1 MSNLKTDALEDYNP
15 FGDPLAAAAIS
26 TDRQPAF
33 LPPADTKLPPPYSE
47 EPRITD
53 GTLEESH
60 GTFMPSGPPVLT
72 VADLQRR
79 QAELDERAAQLDLR
93 EKQAQ
98 QQEAWRL
105 EHGYNTVEASNWP
118 PFPRWCCF
126 RPIVRI
132 DFNSD
137 IPSNC
142 RWMAQYGH
150 YFWIAY
156 CFLLLLN
163 VIGTLSYL
171 IASKD
176 LSITGPLFGV
186 SIAVFTIMTPASF
199 FCWNRPLYKALKKN
213 SSMQF
218 CIFFPFFGIQIL
230 IIGIQLLGIDY
241 LGACGWINSL
251 KEMGESPPVAS
262 IMIVIA
268 ALFTVSEAAAIY
280 LMFRVHMFY
289 RNSGASLRNAKQEL
303 AHEVVAGS
311 LNT

>member
-1 MSNLKTDALEDYNP
+1 
-15 FGDPLAAAAIS
+15 
-26 TDRQPAF
+26 
-33 LPPADTKLPPPYSE
+33 
-47 EPRITD
+47 
-53 GTLEESH
+53 
-60 GTFMPSGPPVLT
+60 MPSGPPVLT

>member
-15 FGDPLAAAAIS
+15 FGDPLASA
-26 TDRQPAF
+26 TVTLDRQPAF
-33 LPPADTKLPPPYSE
+33 LPPADTKPPPYSV
-47 EPRITD
+47 EPQTTD

-60 GTFMPSGPPVLT
+60 STFLPSGPPVLT

-79 QAELDERAAQLDLR
+79 QRELDAIAAQLDLQ
-93 EKQAQ
+93 EKETQ
-98 QQEAWRL
+98 QREAWRL
-105 EHGYNTVEASNWP
+105 EHGYSTAEVPNWP
-118 PFPRWCCF
+118 AFPRWCCF
-126 RPIVRI
+126 RPIVHI

-142 RWMAQYGH
+142 RWMARYGH
-150 YFWIAY
+150 YFWMAY
-156 CFLLLLN
+156 CLLLLLN
-163 VIGTLSYL
+163 IFGTLSYL

-176 LSITGPLFGV
+176 LSTTGPLFGV
-186 SIAVFTIMTPASF
+186 SIAVFFIMSPASF
-199 FCWNRPLYKALKKN
+199 FSWNRPLYKALKKN

-251 KEMGESPPVAS
+251 KQLSENRTTAS
-262 IMIVIA
+262 FMLFIA
-268 ALFTVSEAAAIY
+268 ALFTAAAAAAIF
-280 LMFRVHMFY
+280 LILRVHMFY
-289 RNSGASLRNAKQEL
+289 RNSGSSFRNAKQEL

-311 LNT
+311 LAT